1 MTKNNQ
7 NSYTYQHRTELDN
20 RTWLYTKNLL
30 TFRKNI
36 KMMKNISIAA
46 LAGTLIAG
54 CATESADIAA
64 SYVSPMQYQ
73 NLSCS
78 QLTQEA
84 QRVSTR
90 VAQVS
95 ARQDEKASSDA
106 GAMAIGMIL
115 FWPALFL
122 LDGDEESAS
131 EVARLK
137 GEMDAIE
144 QANIQKNCGIQFG

>member
-1 MTKNNQ
+1 M
-7 NSYTYQHRTELDN
+7 
-20 RTWLYTKNLL
+20 LYVRFIVANGPEA
-30 TFRKNI
+30 TFH
-36 KMMKNISIAA
+36 
-46 LAGTLIAG
+46 LHLYG
-54 CATESADIAA
+54 
-64 SYVSPMQYQ
+64 V
-73 NLSCS
+73 NLSA
-78 QLTQEA
+78 LTPI
-84 QRVSTR
+84 
-90 VAQVS
+90 S